1 MRPVDKWKAP
11 DAEFEKYQD
20 AEPYLEERLGPYCS
34 FCEYPIHHVPE
45 VEHRESKARGGE
57 ELDWDNLLLSCKY
70 CNTRKGKVVGKGEKE
85 KYLWPDQDDTFHAF
99 LYDETGVPKLH
110 DIYLEKQGTD
120 VKEKAQA
127 LFELL
132 KLDNVPI
139 KPTDKDRR
147 FKKRSEVWNNA
158 VNSKNT
164 WGKIKETDMKK
175 DYLETIEMLA
185 KESGFFSVWM
195 TVFEDDIEVREM
207 LIHTFKGTRRE
218 YCVDREV

>member
-1 MRPVDKWKAP
+1 MRPVDKGKAP
-11 DAEFEKYQD
+11 DAEFKKYKD

-45 VEHRESKARGGE
+45 VEHRESKARGGA

-70 CNTRKGKVVGKGEKE
+70 CNVRKGKVVGKGEKE

-110 DIYLEKQGTD
+110 DIYLEKQATD

-158 VNSKNT
+158 VNSKNA

>member
-1 MRPVDKWKAP
+1 MRPVDKGKAP

-34 FCEYPIHHVPE
+34 FCVLNSSCPRSRTQRIK
-45 VEHRESKARGGE
+45 SKRWRGK
-57 ELDWDNLLLSCKY
+57 LDWDNLLLSCKY

-132 KLDNVPI
+132 KLEICTN
-139 KPTDKDRR
+139 
-147 FKKRSEVWNNA
+147 
-158 VNSKNT
+158 
-164 WGKIKETDMKK
+164 
-175 DYLETIEMLA
+175 
-185 KESGFFSVWM
+185 
-195 TVFEDDIEVREM
+195 
-207 LIHTFKGTRRE
+207 
-218 YCVDREV
+218 